1 VHALSISNILI
12 NLAKYEQDVQQYP
25 LRLGP
30 SEIRLFWHT
39 PFNILENLL
48 PNFFV
53 LPQDIPWGLTVSA
66 I

>member
-1 VHALSISNILI
+1 VHALSISYILI

-53 LPQDIPWGLTVSA
+53 LPQGVPWGLKVSA